1 MRFITFGSLYFS
13 VGVAVTGAEVDS
25 GSTDVQLTCTI
36 SGVVNPPTISWNDGS
51 NNIASDADFDVGT
64 VSLNGNTAVSILTVK
79 KASTATATYTC
90 LVTSTEWAK
99 TDEPHSAELK
109 IFSKLQIIK

>member
-25 GSTDVQLTCTI
+25 GTTDVQLTCTI

-51 NNIASDADFDVGT
+51 NILSSDADFDVGT
-64 VSLNGNTAVSILTVK
+64 VSLNGNAAVSILTVK

-90 LVTSTEWAK
+90 LITSTEWAK

-109 IFSKLQIIK
+109 VFSKL

>member
-1 MRFITFGSLYFS
+1 MAHYIF

-25 GSTDVQLTCTI
+25 GTTNVQLTCSV
-36 SGVVNPPTISWNDGS
+36 SGVTNPPTISWNDGS
-51 NNIASDADFDVGT
+51 NNLSSDADFDVGT
-64 VSLNGNTAVSILTVK
+64 VSLNDNTAVSILTVK